1 MTLSLNAE
9 RLRELMNQCDD
20 FQIGGKLLS
29 VGSTLHAGLIAAIG
43 EVCEVRCADP
53 AGSGET
59 PVLGEVI
66 HCANQQSQIMTFSET
81 QGLRPGMNVVSIGR
95 SLRIPVG
102 EGLLGRVINGLG
114 SPIDNAG
121 PLTNCRRVSI
131 EARTP
136 STMERQPVQVPLV
149 TGQRVIDGLLTIG
162 RGQRVG
168 LFAGSGV
175 GKSTLMG
182 EIARRAE
189 ADINVIV
196 LVGERGREVRPFIE
210 DCLGPEGLRRSVIVV
225 ATSNES
231 PLMRIQAVR
240 TGVGIAAEFRRRGGN
255 VLFFLDSITRVA
267 HAQRDLGLA
276 AGEPPGTRG
285 YPPSVRDLLARTLE
299 QLGNDHTGSITGII
313 TVLVDGDD
321 LDEPISDAARSILD
335 GHIVLDRKIAARGH
349 FPAVDVLNSVSR
361 LFDEV
366 TSPEQQEAAGRVRQH
381 LSTVEDVR
389 ELIQTGLY
397 QQGAAADVDEALV
410 RMPGIE
416 GFLRQTRGEY
426 SDWTSTISQMNQ
438 IAPLSTAGATP

>member
-1 MTLSLNAE
+1 MG
-9 RLRELMNQCDD
+9 QCDD

-29 VGSTLHAGLIAAIG
+29 VGNTLHAELTAAIG

-53 AGSGET
+53 TGAGNET
-59 PVLGEVI
+59 SVLGEVI
-66 HCANQQSQIMTFSET
+66 HCADRKSQIMTFSGT
-81 QGLRPGMNVVSIGR
+81 QGLRPGMHVMSIGR

-102 EGLLGRVINGLG
+102 DGLLGRVINGLG
-114 SPIDNAG
+114 DPIDDAG
-121 PLTNCRRVSI
+121 PLSNCRSVSGT
-131 EARTP
+131 EPTP
-136 STMERQPVQVPLV
+136 STMQRQPVQVPLV

-189 ADINVIV
+189 ADVNVIV
-196 LVGERGREVRPFIE
+196 LAGERGREVRPFIE

-240 TGVGIAAEFRRRGGN
+240 TGVRIASEFRGRGGN
-255 VLFFLDSITRVA
+255 VLFFLDSITRLA

-285 YPPSVRDLLARTLE
+285 YPPSVLGLMARTLE
-299 QLGNDHTGSITGII
+299 QLGNDDRGSITGII

-366 TSPEQQEAAGRVRQH
+366 TSSEQQQAAGRVRQH
-381 LSTVEDVR
+381 LSTLEDVR

-397 QQGAAADVDEALV
+397 QQGAVAEVDEALTL
-410 RMPGIE
+410 MPGIE
-416 GFLRQTRGEY
+416 SFLKQTKGEF
-426 SDWTSTISQMNQ
+426 SDWTTTVSQLNQ
-438 IAPLSTAGATP
+438 AGSLSAVGAAS